1 MNSNCVDTELMP
13 FDLARSIPADAGE
26 ALTAGLKNRPERSL
40 SASCS

>member
-13 FDLARSIPADAGE
+13 FDLARSILADAGE
-26 ALTAGLKNRPERSL
+26 TLTAELEYRPERSP